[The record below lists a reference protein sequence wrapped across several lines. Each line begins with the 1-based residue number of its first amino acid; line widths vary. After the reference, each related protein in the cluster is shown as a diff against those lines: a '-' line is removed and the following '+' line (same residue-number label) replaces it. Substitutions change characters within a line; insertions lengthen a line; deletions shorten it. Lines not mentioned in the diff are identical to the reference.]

1 MFCHVQA
8 VVQTEGVVVVFQCFR
23 PVCGKQAMETNFHT
37 QQLFHAKYKAVYLRR
52 VVMPTNSGGFDLN

>member
-8 VVQTEGVVVVFQCFR
+8 VVQTEGVVVVFQRFR

-37 QQLFHAKYKAVYLRR
+37 QQLFHAKYKAWER